1 MRRGK
6 AAEIVKTIDLICRT
20 ALPLLLFA
28 PAAAL
33 AQESAPDQAP
43 PAAGEEST
51 EGAQD
56 ALSADAAADG
66 DRRVNFTADQLVYD
80 TRAEIVTVSG
90 RVDMTSEGN
99 NLRADRV
106 IWDRNSGQVRAEG
119 NVRIVNPQGDAAYGD
134 SIVLTD
140 TLRDGV
146 VQNLLVVLEDGGRLA
161 ADRGER
167 NNGYTT
173 LYKAAYSPCAVVDE
187 KGCPKDPTWK
197 ITAVRV
203 EHDPVRNRIRYRGAS
218 LSLFGLPILA
228 LPGLSH
234 PDGSNGGGSGLLV
247 PDIRFSRR
255 NGLEL
260 SLPYYFKLA
269 PNRDATIT
277 PHIYTSVLP
286 MLEGRYRA
294 LTSLGAYQVGA
305 FITHGSRL
313 RVDPTLVEDDRE
325 RGIRGYVE
333 ANGRFQLDPWW
344 SITSSLRYTTDRTF
358 LRRYDISRDDRLRS
372 MIDAERISENSY
384 ISIAGWAFQGLRVT
398 DVEGQ
403 QPIVLPAIDARW
415 RMADPIFNGRIELQ
429 ANSLNIL
436 RTEGQDTQRAFGA
449 ARWERREITRFGQEL
464 LFTGYA
470 RADVYHTNDSELTT
484 IPIYRG
490 REGWSARGIAAL
502 AAEARWPLIGPLFGG
517 TQRLTPRIQLV
528 ATPPTKNLRIPNED
542 ARAVDLEDSNLFA
555 LNRFPGYDRW
565 EDGSR
570 ITYGVDW
577 ALDLPQI
584 AIRSTIGQSYRLNDK
599 PSILPPGTGLD
610 EQFSD
615 IVGRTTVK
623 FGRRLNFVHRFRL
636 DKDNAALRRNEIDAT
651 FGGRQTYATI
661 GYLRL
666 DRDIDPAIEDLRDRE
681 EIRFGGRVRFARYWS
696 VFGSAVID
704 LTSQREDPL
713 ADPDGFEPVRH
724 RLGVAYDDECIE
736 IGVTWRR
743 DYETTGDF
751 RRGNTFLFRVAL
763 KNLGI

>member
-1 MRRGK
+1 
-6 AAEIVKTIDLICRT
+6 VKTLDLICRT

-33 AQESAPDQAP
+33 AQESAPVDA
-43 PAAGEEST
+43 PAAS
-51 EGAQD
+51 GA
-56 ALSADAAADG
+56 

-90 RVDMTSEGN
+90 RVEMISEGN

-106 IWDRNSGQVRAEG
+106 IWNRESGEVRAEG

-146 VQNLLVVLEDGGRLA
+146 VDNLLVVLEDGGRLA
-161 ADRGER
+161 ANRGER
-167 NNGYTT
+167 REGYTT
-173 LYKAAYSPCAVVDE
+173 LYRAAYSPCAVVDE
-187 KGCPKDPTWK
+187 SGCPKDPTWK
-197 ITAVRV
+197 ITAVKV
-203 EHDPVRNRIRYRGAS
+203 THDPVRNRIRYEGAS
-218 LSLFGLPILA
+218 LSLFGTPIIA

-234 PDGSNGGGSGLLV
+234 PDGSEGGGSGILV

-255 NGLEL
+255 NGLEV
-260 SLPYYFKLA
+260 SLPYYFKIA

-277 PHIYTSVLP
+277 PHIYSDVLP

-294 LTSLGAYQVGA
+294 LTGSGAYQVGA
-305 FITHGSRL
+305 FITHSSRI
-313 RVDPTLVEDDRE
+313 RVDPAIAGEDRE

-333 ANGRFQLDPWW
+333 ANGRFQLDPLW
-344 SITSSLRYTTDRTF
+344 SITGSARYVTDRTF

-372 MIDAERISENSY
+372 VVDAERISDSSY
-384 ISIAGWAFQGLRVT
+384 ISIAGWAFQGLRLT
-398 DVEGQ
+398 DVDGQ

-415 RMADPIFNGRIELQ
+415 RVADPILKGRIELQ
-429 ANSLNIL
+429 ANSLNLL
-436 RTEGQDTQRAFGA
+436 RTEGQDTQRAFAA
-449 ARWERREITRFGQEL
+449 ARWERREITSFGQEL

-470 RADVYHTNDSELTT
+470 RADVYHTNDSELTP
-484 IPIYRG
+484 IPLYRG
-490 REGWSARGIAAL
+490 EEGWSARGIAAL
-502 AAEARWPLIGPLFGG
+502 AAEARWPLVGPLFGG
-517 TQRLTPRIQLV
+517 TQRLTPRVQLV

-542 ARAVDLEDSNLFA
+542 SRAVDLEDSNLFA

-570 ITYGVDW
+570 ITYGLDY
-577 ALDLPQI
+577 ALDLPRI
-584 AIRSTIGQSYRLNDK
+584 AVRTTIGQSYRLNDK

-636 DKDNAALRRNEIDAT
+636 DKDNAALRRNEIDAV
-651 FGGRQTYATI
+651 FGGRQTYAQI

-724 RLGVAYDDECIE
+724 RLGVGYDDECIE

-763 KNLGI
+763 KNLGR